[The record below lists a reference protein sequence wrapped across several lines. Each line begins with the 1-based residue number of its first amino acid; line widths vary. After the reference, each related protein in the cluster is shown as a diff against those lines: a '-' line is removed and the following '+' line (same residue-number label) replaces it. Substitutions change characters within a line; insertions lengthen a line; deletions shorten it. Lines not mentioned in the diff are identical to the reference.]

1 MKKTIL
7 MDKYPIFSLEL
18 LKEEVEVKNAQEV
31 VTYFKEKIETHPI
44 ATFITV
50 FDHYAHTRNLD
61 GKILE
66 GLIDAQNVLFCFGS
80 AIPNTKILAVR
91 PRSIGICEFN
101 DKFVIDF
108 LEVPNEELHEL
119 MENWAKALIK

>member
-31 VTYFKEKIETHPI
+31 VGYFKEKIETHPI

-61 GKILE
+61 GEILE

-108 LEVPNEELHEL
+108 LEVPNEQLHEL